1 MAAKTRTLRTSLGA
15 ILLCT
20 AAGILGCATILVPT
34 EQMSN
39 AEIALRKA
47 DESGAAQYAPLEL
60 HVAREKLDEAG
71 LAFEDERY
79 EQARRLAEQAFVD
92 AEHAEAKART
102 EKARRNAKEV
112 SRTVEV
118 LRGESRRPLS
128 N

>member
-1 MAAKTRTLRTSLGA
+1 MA
-15 ILLCT
+15 
-20 AAGILGCATILVPT
+20 GCAATLVPT

-47 DESGAAQYAPLEL
+47 DASGAAQYAPLEL
-60 HVAREKLDEAG
+60 HIARQKLDEAS
-71 LAFEDERY
+71 LALKDGQN

-92 AEHAEAKART
+92 AELAEAKARAA
-102 EKARRNAKEV
+102 KARRNAEEV
-112 SRTVEV
+112 GRTVEV